1 MLFRS
6 WPRHIKL
13 FLGVLHE
20 GLAGSAVKLYAFGFD
35 TIAVVAS
42 DLYLLDPEAA
52 HGAEQGVR
60 LEVRLVERDLDPDA
74 LFAAAPVT
82 MGRPLWRADL
92 LESVDHP
99 GTLDRAHHHT
109 VFAGWDP
116 GDREVAPDM
125 TEDPIGW
132 VVARLGD
139 LASVLGQSPT
149 SPGRVAPADLAQV
162 RRSIPEI
169 REAIQRLLS
178 EVRATSS
185 ATRPAQGPARV
196 GWL

>member
-1 MLFRS
+1 
-6 WPRHIKL
+6 
-13 FLGVLHE
+13 
-20 GLAGSAVKLYAFGFD
+20 VKLCAFGFD

-60 LEVRLVERDLDPDA
+60 LEVRLIQRDLDPGA

-82 MGRPLWRADL
+82 LGRPLWRADL

-109 VFAGWDP
+109 VFEGWEP
-116 GDREVAPDM
+116 GDREFAPDM
-125 TEDPIGW
+125 TDDPIAW
-132 VVARLGD
+132 VVARLSD
-139 LASVLGQSPT
+139 LASVLGQGVT
-149 SPGRVAPADLAQV
+149 SSGYVAPDDLAQV
-162 RRSIPEI
+162 RSAIPEI
-169 REAIQRLLS
+169 REAIQQLLS
-178 EVRATSS
+178 EVRARPSVTD
-185 ATRPAQGPARV
+185 PAQGPARV